1 MACGPGNE
9 TEKVQRKVD
18 LVMAKE
24 DKLQKG
30 QDLLA
35 AAPIYPLILRE
46 FAPGSIAI
54 HNVPAGTC
62 ISDAANEGYHILYL
76 LEGTIKVWSLSN
88 RGKRVL
94 LDEVRAMSFCGHISR
109 LQGHCFDSN
118 LVTHTRCS
126 YLEFTDEQF
135 LRLMEHSDFALEF
148 YRSTSKRAYYMFH
161 KFLGLSL
168 FTAEENTAMY
178 CTLHPERLSAYTLDQ
193 ISEEIGISR
202 RSLCYTLNHWRKQ
215 GIIEKKRNKYE
226 IVDVDALRQLA
237 SQIQLF
243 YH

>member
-1 MACGPGNE
+1 MDWTNTKEA
-9 TEKVQRKVD
+9 TLQR
-18 LVMAKE
+18 
-24 DKLQKG
+24 G
-30 QDLLA
+30 QALLS
-35 AAPIYPLILRE
+35 AAPVYPLLLPE
-46 FAPGSIAI
+46 FTPEDIVIHTAPAD
-54 HNVPAGTC
+54 TC

-76 LEGTIKVWSLSN
+76 LEGTIKVWSLSH

-94 LDEVRAMSFCGHISR
+94 LDEVHAMSFCGHISR

-118 LVTHTRCS
+118 LVTHTPCT

-135 LRLMEHSDFALEF
+135 LRLMAHSDFALEF

-178 CTLHPERLSAYTLDQ
+178 CILHPDRLSSYTLDQ
-193 ISEEIGISR
+193 MGEEIGISR

-215 GIIEKKRNKYE
+215 GILEKKQNKYC
-226 IVDVDALRQLA
+226 IADVDALRQVA
-237 SQIQLF
+237 SQILLF